1 MTNLT
6 KRKKAERRFQ
16 FYGIFAVGL
25 SLLFVLVLILNI
37 FFAGIGGFFKTSF
50 IIPFHFDQNL
60 LKIDE
65 NYSIHIDK
73 SIDDKEYMKLDGKS
87 IRLPI
92 NPDYVPSK
100 EALIQRF
107 EYKKI

>member
-50 IIPFHFDQNL
+50 IL
-60 LKIDE
+60 SL
-65 NYSIHIDK
+65 IHI
-73 SIDDKEYMKLDGKS
+73 
-87 IRLPI
+87 
-92 NPDYVPSK
+92 
-100 EALIQRF
+100 
-107 EYKKI
+107 

>member
-65 NYSIHIDK
+65 NWFWQPRSTFGGQISKISGLPKMID
-73 SIDDKEYMKLDGKS
+73 
-87 IRLPI
+87 
-92 NPDYVPSK
+92 
-100 EALIQRF
+100 F
-107 EYKKI
+107 